1 MINLKEW
8 EKNRNEVSER
18 NRNGWVLYVHYR
30 RIC

>member
-1 MINLKEW
+1 MINLKEV

-18 NRNGWVLYVHYR
+18 NRNGGVLYVHYR